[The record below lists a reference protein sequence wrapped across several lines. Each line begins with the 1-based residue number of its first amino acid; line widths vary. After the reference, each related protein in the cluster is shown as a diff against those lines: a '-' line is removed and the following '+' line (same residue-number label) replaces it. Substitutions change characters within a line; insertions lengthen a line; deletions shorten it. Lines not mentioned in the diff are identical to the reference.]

1 MSDSTKTEQSLSEA
15 WGENRVPIIALA
27 FCFVLSHVLAMFI
40 VPAFEEAE
48 VQAFEDPEDPVNSFV
63 YIGIILVFTALVLWI
78 AKNGLDYILQAIFL
92 SSIGITFIYVFYPF
106 FYTYGIEDTAGY
118 IGAAGLAIQLTFL
131 LMTYPE
137 WYVIDIAGIIL
148 AAGVAAIFGLSFGL

>member
-48 VQAFEDPEDPVNSFV
+48 SIAT
-63 YIGIILVFTALVLWI
+63 ILEP
-78 AKNGLDYILQAIFL
+78 
-92 SSIGITFIYVFYPF
+92 SS
-106 FYTYGIEDTAGY
+106 
-118 IGAAGLAIQLTFL
+118 AASLCNKL
-131 LMTYPE
+131 
-137 WYVIDIAGIIL
+137 
-148 AAGVAAIFGLSFGL
+148 

>member
-48 VQAFEDPEDPVNSFV
+48 VQAFEDPEDPVNSRV
-63 YIGIILVFTALVLWI
+63 PDTVKVFPSSNVINEFPVVFLRIEAV
-78 AKNGLDYILQAIFL
+78 QA
-92 SSIGITFIYVFYPF
+92 S
-106 FYTYGIEDTAGY
+106 A
-118 IGAAGLAIQLTFL
+118 
-131 LMTYPE
+131 
-137 WYVIDIAGIIL
+137 
-148 AAGVAAIFGLSFGL
+148 

>member
-1 MSDSTKTEQSLSEA
+1 M
-15 WGENRVPIIALA
+15 
-27 FCFVLSHVLAMFI
+27 
-40 VPAFEEAE
+40 
-48 VQAFEDPEDPVNSFV
+48 
-63 YIGIILVFTALVLWI
+63 LWI

-118 IGAAGLAIQLTFL
+118 VGAAGLAIQLTFL

-148 AAGVAAIFGLSFGL
+148 AAGVARFLVYLLDYYLRCFYWLVWQFMMLGQSIVRDTW